1 MKIILTG
8 KEKARVNKLLGVTEE
23 NIEGIKMT
31 TEMDVTTDI
40 KEYKDGS
47 VEISIDDTLVCDLAD
62 AVADNA
68 AMVINAIKAL
78 YTCFEAF
85 FMNVNK
91 VVQKR
96 VQELSALKAE
106 KKKAE

>member
-1 MKIILTG
+1 MDTG
-8 KEKARVNKLLGVTEE
+8 ITEE

-31 TEMDVTTDI
+31 AEMDVTTDI

-47 VEISIDDTLVCDLAD
+47 VEISVDDVLVCDFVD
-62 AVADNA
+62 VIADNA
-68 AMVINAIKAL
+68 SMVINAIKAV

-106 KKKAE
+106 KAE